1 MTQQKPWYRQE
12 YLFFLFCLLLAFVL
26 RLILLVHTNGVI
38 DGDEALVGI
47 QAEHILRGEHPTY
60 FYGQAYMGSVEAYL
74 MAGLFSIFGP
84 SAWMLR
90 AEPLL
95 ISLLVIWCT
104 WKLAHALANE
114 ARLAERE
121 RLYFQ
126 CIATLCAAIAPLY
139 GAVAELRAL
148 GGYIETYVMML
159 LLLLLVLRL
168 TQQWRASASYRVF
181 AFYWAAIGFL
191 VGLGFWVYPQII
203 VAVAVV
209 GLWIIGYCITALV
222 FRKHLFSF
230 IERFQILRRHTGH
243 KTLRES
249 LDMLSKGFIVTP
261 VALPFAL
268 IGSAPALVWGASNY
282 WRNVRYL
289 LMRSGISSPK
299 SIHSLADMYLGC
311 VAPRIISGSLP
322 GEGFLSVLLHTLPL
336 YLGFFCIGCSIFLLA
351 LSLVWH
357 HPLLLQARRLA
368 LLPLLFGI
376 SSYLFFL
383 ISWGT
388 AWCWERDIVGR
399 YAASLTL
406 VLPFFIATVLTI
418 VYAFLRNRVENNG
431 DEAAQPRFLR
441 CIFASP
447 RFARIVQS
455 LVLSILILSLGTQ
468 AISYA
473 FANPGLTFQSP
484 FCRDAPAHTEPII
497 TYMESHHIYYVWAN
511 FWLGNPIVFKTYE
524 HIIVGDPGVATSRIP
539 GRTHQY
545 GFTVE
550 QADRA
555 SFLVFANVEDTHPAI
570 LRLLDSLHVTYR
582 IKLFP
587 SEPGV
592 NVLLVTPL
600 NRTVSLLESPQFKD
614 LFPTCPSRW
623 GPDIPD
629 IAF

>member
-1 MTQQKPWYRQE
+1 
-12 YLFFLFCLLLAFVL
+12 LLAFVL
-26 RLILLVHTNGVI
+26 RLILLIHTNGVI

-60 FYGQAYMGSVEAYL
+60 FYAQAYMGSLEAYL
-74 MAGLFSIFGP
+74 VAGLFSIFGP
-84 SAWMLR
+84 CAWVLR
-90 AEPLL
+90 TEPLL

-104 WKLAHALANE
+104 WEFAQALAIE
-114 ARLAERE
+114 ARLLARE
-121 RLYFQ
+121 RIYFQ
-126 CIATLCAAIAPLY
+126 YIATLCTAIAPLY

-148 GGYIETYVMML
+148 GGYIETYVMTL

-168 TQQWRASASYRVF
+168 TQRWRPGASYRDF
-181 AFYWAAIGFL
+181 ALYWVAIGFL

-203 VAVAVV
+203 IAVAVV
-209 GLWIIGYCITALV
+209 GLWIIGYCGSALV
-222 FRKHLFSF
+222 FPKCY
-230 IERFQILRRHTGH
+230 TN
-243 KTLRES
+243 KTLRETAYT
-249 LDMLSKGFIVTP
+249 LVKGLLVSP

-289 LMRSGISSPK
+289 LIRSGISSQK
-299 SIHSLADMYLGC
+299 SMHALSDMYFGC

-322 GEGFLSVLLHTLPL
+322 GEGSVSVLLHTLPL
-336 YLGFFCIGCSIFLLA
+336 YVGVFCIGCTILFIA
-351 LSLVWH
+351 LSFVWH

-383 ISWGT
+383 ISWGE

-418 VYAFLRNRVENNG
+418 FYAFLHNAVEKNG
-431 DEAAQPRFLR
+431 EEAAQSGFLR
-441 CIFASP
+441 RILASP
-447 RFARIVQS
+447 HLARIIQS
-455 LVLSILILSLGTQ
+455 LILSIFILSLGTQ

-484 FCRDAPAHTEPII
+484 FCRDAPAHNEQII
-497 TYMESHHIYYVWAN
+497 AYMESHHIYYAWAN

-524 HIIVGDPGVATSRIP
+524 HIIVGDPGVVTSGIP

-545 GFTVE
+545 GFTVK

-555 SFLVFANVEDTHPAI
+555 SFLVLVKARDTYPAL
-570 LRLLDSLHVTYR
+570 LRLLDSLHVTYHT
-582 IKLFP
+582 KLFP

-623 GPDIPD
+623 GPDISD
-629 IAF
+629 TAL

>member
-1 MTQQKPWYRQE
+1 M
-12 YLFFLFCLLLAFVL
+12 
-26 RLILLVHTNGVI
+26 LVHTNSVI

-60 FYGQAYMGSVEAYL
+60 FYGQAYMGSLEAYL
-74 MAGLFSIFGP
+74 VAGLFSIFGP
-84 SAWMLR
+84 SAWVLR
-90 AEPLL
+90 TEPLL
-95 ISLLVIWCT
+95 ISLLGIWCT
-104 WKLAHALANE
+104 WKFAHALADE
-114 ARLAERE
+114 ARLSDRE

-126 CIATLCAAIAPLY
+126 CIATMCAAIAPLY
-139 GAVAELRAL
+139 GAVAELRVL
-148 GGYIETYVMML
+148 GGYIETYIMML

-168 TQQWRASASYRVF
+168 TQQWRAGASYKDF
-181 AFYWAAIGFL
+181 ALYWAAIGFL
-191 VGLGFWVYPQII
+191 IGLGFWVYPQIV

-209 GLWIIGYCITALV
+209 GLWIIGYCIAALV
-222 FRKHLFSF
+222 FRK
-230 IERFQILRRHTGH
+230 RYTN
-243 KTLRES
+243 KTLK
-249 LDMLSKGFIVTP
+249 DTIFMLLKGLLITP

-268 IGSAPALVWGASNY
+268 IGSAPALIWGAESN

-289 LMRSGISSPK
+289 LIRSGISSQK

-322 GEGFLSVLLHTLPL
+322 GEGSLSVLLHTLSL
-336 YLGFFCIGCSIFLLA
+336 YVGIFCIGCSILLIA
-351 LSLVWH
+351 LSLLWY

-383 ISWGT
+383 ISWGE
-388 AWCWERDIVGR
+388 AWCGERDIVGR

-406 VLPFFIATVLTI
+406 VLPFFIATILTI
-418 VYAFLRNRVENNG
+418 VYIFLRNRVANNG
-431 DEAAQPRFLR
+431 DEEGRPHFLR
-441 CIFASP
+441 RIFASP
-447 RFARIVQS
+447 CFTRILQS
-455 LVLSILILSLGTQ
+455 LVLSVLILSLSTQ

-484 FCRDAPAHTEPII
+484 FCRDAPAHNEQII
-497 TYMESHHIYYVWAN
+497 TYMESHHIYYAWAN

-524 HIIVGDPGVATSRIP
+524 HIIVADPGPITTHIP
-539 GRTHQY
+539 ARTHQY
-545 GFTVE
+545 EDTVV

-555 SFLVFANVEDTHPAI
+555 SFLVLANVGDTHPAI
-570 LRLLDSLHVTYR
+570 LRLLDSLHVTYHT
-582 IKLFP
+582 KLFP

-592 NVLLVTPL
+592 DVMLVTPL

-629 IAF
+629 IS